1 PVAAPPASA
10 APTDARPAAATA
22 AAASASDAADAAGPR
37 ETASAP
43 SAAAPAAPSAP
54 EPAPDPIVPAGP
66 ITFAHVRDAWPEI
79 LKRLEGVSRTS
90 WLVATVARVAA
101 FDDDV
106 LTLAFQSQAD
116 VTAFKK
122 LQAGQGPSED
132 LRGVIQ
138 QVLGIRVKYIAR
150 HDTDPTPPPAGA
162 APAGPAPV
170 STPPAGPTPG
180 GAPAGGGQ
188 PSGPG
193 ARTPAPAGPSPAA
206 AAPVTQWAVA
216 PIPADDPT
224 MAGPPAQ
231 LAVDDEPEDAA
242 GARMRVATL
251 APTREGD
258 VLPADAVAPSAATD
272 ETEVD
277 EVPDVPVDVPVP
289 PVVVTSRPIA
299 TRGGVERYGEP
310 VVRQMLGATFVR
322 EEPYTPPT
330 RFN

>member
-1 PVAAPPASA
+1 VPP
-10 APTDARPAAATA
+10 
-22 AAASASDAADAAGPR
+22 
-37 ETASAP
+37 
-43 SAAAPAAPSAP
+43 
-54 EPAPDPIVPAGP
+54 GP

-79 LKRLEGVSRTS
+79 LKRLEAVSRSS
-90 WLVATVARVAA
+90 WLLATVARVAA

-106 LTLAFQSQAD
+106 LTLAFQSQSD
-116 VTAFKK
+116 VSAFKK
-122 LQAGQGPSED
+122 LNAGQGPSED

-170 STPPAGPTPG
+170 SPPSTGPAPG
-180 GAPAGGGQ
+180 GSPAGGGR

-193 ARTPAPAGPSPAA
+193 VRTPAPAGSSPAA

-224 MAGPPAQ
+224 MAAPPAQ

-251 APTREGD
+251 APAREGD
-258 VLPADAVAPSAATD
+258 VLPADSVAPSAQSD
-272 ETEVD
+272 ETEAD